1 MRTRLRSGD
10 ARGGNVLRRRTRQ
23 RTAGPEV
30 TCAARDHVGARL
42 IQARAPRPTAAAA
55 PGRDVVPAGG
65 GGGITG
71 RRQLP
76 LRPQPQGVAPP
87 SGAGVDPAAGGRLR
101 PSRESPPTFSP
112 PPPPAPE
119 PVRRPREPQHGGR
132 GAPRGAGMGTRP
144 AGTRRGS
151 GPLPTRPRPRPLP
164 PDNESRML
172 MRVSRHF
179 RSFSA
184 AILARAGSGQEG
196 PGCIVCREPPPRP
209 RPRTPAP
216 GTEPSA
222 AAAPAPLGRRSP

>member
-112 PPPPAPE
+112 PL
-119 PVRRPREPQHGGR
+119 RPLPNRFGGR
-132 GAPRGAGMGTRP
+132 ASLSTAVGVRP
-144 AGTRRGS
+144 AGRGW
-151 GPLPTRPRPRPLP
+151 G
-164 PDNESRML
+164 
-172 MRVSRHF
+172 
-179 RSFSA
+179 
-184 AILARAGSGQEG
+184 
-196 PGCIVCREPPPRP
+196 
-209 RPRTPAP
+209 
-216 GTEPSA
+216 
-222 AAAPAPLGRRSP
+222 LGRRERGGARDPSPPGRGPVPSRRTMSPVC